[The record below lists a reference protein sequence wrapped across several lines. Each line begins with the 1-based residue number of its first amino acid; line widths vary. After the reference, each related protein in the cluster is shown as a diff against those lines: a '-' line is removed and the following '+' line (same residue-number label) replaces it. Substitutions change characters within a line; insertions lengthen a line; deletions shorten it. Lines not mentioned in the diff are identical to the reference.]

1 MSLTMTRFI
10 WMIIIVIITVVHPT
24 ILLGVQAS
32 FDDFL
37 LFEIFGW
44 MD

>member
-10 WMIIIVIITVVHPT
+10 WMIIIVIIIVVHPT